1 MVMERR
7 LRLSKKGVRAYRLV
21 VATLKKSK
29 KLRGRERHLLTNANK
44 ALASEIHK
52 AVIGDIR
59 RRHWRSALEI
69 GCGDGKIL
77 RKLARMKEFRDSY
90 LCGIDKSPKAIRE
103 AAGKS
108 KRASPAKKVQFS
120 VGRNG
125 RIPYP
130 GKFDLIFT
138 ILSFHEWKNG
148 YKSIPYI
155 LDRVDS
161 GGAFIIYETMPID
174 TERFRKYRKYGI
186 RLVIKKTLEL
196 AKVAFYRNRD

>member
-7 LRLSKKGVRAYRLV
+7 LRLSEKGVRAYRLV

-29 KLRGRERHLLTNANK
+29 KPSGRERRLLTNSNK

-69 GCGDGKIL
+69 GCGDGEML
-77 RKLARMKEFRDSY
+77 RKLARMRGQDSR

-108 KRASPAKKVQFS
+108 KRTSLAKKVQFS
-120 VGRNG
+120 VGRNDT
-125 RIPYP
+125 IPYP
-130 GKFDLIFT
+130 GKFDMVFAV
-138 ILSFHEWKNG
+138 LSFHEWKNG
-148 YKSIPYI
+148 YRSIPYI
-155 LDRVDS
+155 LDRVNS

-174 TERFRKYRKYGI
+174 TEKFHKYHKHGV
-186 RLVIKKTLEL
+186 RLAIKKTTEL
-196 AKVAFYRNRD
+196 AKVVFYRNRD